1 MSNHHSTTSATHSV
15 SDHADQEHAASHAKA
30 YLLVGAILLILT
42 GVTVFLSYVDFG
54 SQSRNIVVGMIV
66 ATFKA
71 SLVAAIFM
79 HLKGEKK
86 TIWQFL
92 IMTTI
97 FAIGLFMLTLLAN
110 GDPIPGSTTAIR

>member
-1 MSNHHSTTSATHSV
+1 MSEHYSATPATQEI
-15 SDHADQEHAASHAKA
+15 HADSHAESHAKA
-30 YLLVGAILLILT
+30 YLLVGAVLLALT
-42 GVTVFLSYVDFG
+42 GFTVFLSYVDFG

-97 FAIGLFMLTLLAN
+97 FAVGLFMLTLLAN
-110 GDPIPGSTTAIR
+110 GDPIPGSTTAVR

>member
-1 MSNHHSTTSATHSV
+1 MSDHHSEIHHHGSE
-15 SDHADQEHAASHAKA
+15 SDHAHAASHAKA
-30 YLLVGAILLILT
+30 YLAVGAALLALT
-42 GVTVFLSYVDFG
+42 GFTVFLSYIDFG
-54 SQSRNIVVGMIV
+54 SQSRNIIVGMIV

-110 GDPIPGSTTAIR
+110 GDPIPGSTTATR

>member
-1 MSNHHSTTSATHSV
+1 MSDHHSEVHHHGSEA
-15 SDHADQEHAASHAKA
+15 DHAHAASHAKA
-30 YLLVGAILLILT
+30 YLVVGGALLALT
-42 GVTVFLSYVDFG
+42 GFTVFLSYIDFG
-54 SQSRNIVVGMIV
+54 SQSRNIIVGMIV
-66 ATFKA
+66 ATFTA

>member
-1 MSNHHSTTSATHSV
+1 MSEPHSV
-15 SDHADQEHAASHAKA
+15 TNGHSADGDHSHVESHAKA
-30 YLLVGAILLILT
+30 YLAVGAILLALT
-42 GVTVFLSYVDFG
+42 GFTVFLSYVDFG
-54 SQSRNIVVGMIV
+54 SQSRNIIVGMVV

-110 GDPIPGSTTAIR
+110 GDPIPGSTNAVR